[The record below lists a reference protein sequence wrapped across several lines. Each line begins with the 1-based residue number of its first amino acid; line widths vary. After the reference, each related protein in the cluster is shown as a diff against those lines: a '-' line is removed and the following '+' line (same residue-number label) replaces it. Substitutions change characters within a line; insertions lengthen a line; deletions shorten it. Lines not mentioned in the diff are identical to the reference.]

1 MSTMTSSI
9 EMYERLVA
17 AEDDR
22 ARARIIAE
30 GFERLEDRYPELRDL
45 ATASGVRESELALR
59 GDIERTR
66 LRIEEVRA
74 DLSKEIEEV
83 RAELSKEIEQLRVET
98 ETVRADLGRDIERV
112 RADLGRDIERMR
124 TELGER
130 IHGGQVTTIRW
141 TIGLLLTQTAVLV
154 AVFSDLFRVSG

>member
-9 EMYERLVA
+9 EMYEKLMA

-74 DLSKEIEEV
+74 
-83 RAELSKEIEQLRVET
+83 ELSKEIEQLR
-98 ETVRADLGRDIERV
+98 ADLSRDIE
-112 RADLGRDIERMR
+112 GMR

-130 IHGGQVTTIRW
+130 IHGGQVATIRW
-141 TIGLLLTQTAVLV
+141 TIGLLVAQTAVLV
-154 AVFSDLFRVSG
+154 AVFSGLL